1 MKKKTKTKPKSA
13 KKSPKKSVSKSPKT
27 ANVKTPLFSIQPLAD
42 RVVVRPFAE
51 EASLR
56 PSGIYIPETAE
67 KERPS
72 QGTVVAVGPGG
83 HQDGDFIPM
92 SVKVGDVVMFSKYG
106 YDEVKVAGEE
116 YYIVKEE
123 NILGIIN

>member
-1 MKKKTKTKPKSA
+1 MKKKSSKKKVAKPSTPRQA
-13 KKSPKKSVSKSPKT
+13 RGKKSSVAKS
-27 ANVKTPLFSIQPLAD
+27 SIGITPLAD
-42 RVVVRPFAE
+42 RVVVRPLSE

-83 HQDGDFIPM
+83 YQDGDLIPM
-92 SVKVGDVVMFSKYG
+92 NVKVGDVVMFSKYG
-106 YDEVKVAGEE
+106 YDEVKSAGQE

-123 NILGIIN
+123 NILAIIN

>member
-1 MKKKTKTKPKSA
+1 MKKKTKTKSQPT
-13 KKSPKKSVSKSPKT
+13 KKSVKKPVSKSPETTK
-27 ANVKTPLFSIQPLAD
+27 VKTPPFSIQPLAD

-51 EASLR
+51 ESSLR

-72 QGTVVAVGPGG
+72 QGTVVAAGPGA
-83 HQDGDFIPM
+83 HQDGDLIPM

>member
-1 MKKKTKTKPKSA
+1 QTCNYPFPMKKKTKTKLKPA
-13 KKSPKKSVSKSPKT
+13 KKSVKKPVSKSSETTK
-27 ANVKTPLFSIQPLAD
+27 VKTPSFSIQPLAD

-72 QGTVVAVGPGG
+72 QGTVVAVGPGA
-83 HQDGDFIPM
+83 HQDGDLIPM
-92 SVKVGDVVMFSKYG
+92 SVKVGNVVMFSKYG
-106 YDEVKVAGEE
+106 YDEV
-116 YYIVKEE
+116 
-123 NILGIIN
+123 